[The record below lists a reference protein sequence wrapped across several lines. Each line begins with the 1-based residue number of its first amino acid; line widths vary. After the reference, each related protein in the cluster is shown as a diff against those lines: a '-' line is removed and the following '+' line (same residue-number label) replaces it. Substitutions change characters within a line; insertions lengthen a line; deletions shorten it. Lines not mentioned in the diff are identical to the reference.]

1 MKTVLKIARERERER
16 EREFWLKYCTFAW
29 GPVTPPCIGGEAR
42 GYLGAVPPRELPSPF
57 PAVPEHHVCRHRAL
71 RNFRN
76 LLGGRPSHFREG
88 QECRTTAVTRT

>member
-1 MKTVLKIARERERER
+1 MKTVLKIARER

-57 PAVPEHHVCRHRAL
+57 PAVLESRLSPPC
-71 RNFRN
+71 
-76 LLGGRPSHFREG
+76 S
-88 QECRTTAVTRT
+88 QEPARGAAQPFS